1 MRQRGSSIVEV
12 VVMMLIMSISLIGI
26 YTLVH
31 SSQKLAKIADDRL
44 IATNLAKEG
53 LESIGAL
60 RDTFLLRAY
69 QVDECF
75 FTIDASNADTTQ
87 CPQIDTVYIL
97 LDDKKLRATDEIT
110 VCVSPHGWY
119 SQEFWAVWIP
129 CSDSPKCG
137 ESKQYECQTPFSRTI
152 TFETCESSTW
162 VDDCIQAQVTV
173 RWWSTEEESLSLEQ
187 VFTRH

>member
-69 QVDECF
+69 QVTGCF
-75 FTIDASNADTTQ
+75 FTIDASNGDTDKCPRLDTTYVL
-87 CPQIDTVYIL
+87 T
-97 LDDKKLRATDEIT
+97 DDKKLLVTDEVA

-119 SQEFWAVWIP
+119 SQREGA
-129 CSDSPKCG
+129 
-137 ESKQYECQTPFSRTI
+137 E
-152 TFETCESSTW
+152 
-162 VDDCIQAQVTV
+162 
-173 RWWSTEEESLSLEQ
+173 
-187 VFTRH
+187 

>member
-119 SQEFWAVWIP
+119 SQEF
-129 CSDSPKCG
+129 
-137 ESKQYECQTPFSRTI
+137 
-152 TFETCESSTW
+152 
-162 VDDCIQAQVTV
+162 
-173 RWWSTEEESLSLEQ
+173 
-187 VFTRH
+187 

>member
-69 QVDECF
+69 QVDNCF
-75 FTIDASNADTTQ
+75 FTIDASNADTAQ
-87 CPQIDTVYIL
+87 CPQIDTDYVL
-97 LDDKKLRATDEIT
+97 LDDKKLRAINEAA
-110 VCVSPHGWY
+110 VCVNQHGWY
-119 SQEFWAVWIP
+119 SQEF
-129 CSDSPKCG
+129 
-137 ESKQYECQTPFSRTI
+137 
-152 TFETCESSTW
+152 
-162 VDDCIQAQVTV
+162 
-173 RWWSTEEESLSLEQ
+173 
-187 VFTRH
+187 

>member
-75 FTIDASNADTTQ
+75 FTIDSSNGDKMK
-87 CPQIDTVYIL
+87 CPQIDTNYVL
-97 LDDKKLRATDEIT
+97 SDDKMLKLSEETA
-110 VCVSPHGWY
+110 VCVNMHGWY
-119 SQEFWAVWIP
+119 SQEFG
-129 CSDSPKCG
+129 DK
-137 ESKQYECQTPFSRTI
+137 
-152 TFETCESSTW
+152 
-162 VDDCIQAQVTV
+162 
-173 RWWSTEEESLSLEQ
+173 
-187 VFTRH
+187 